1 MALTATIRNFVVEL
15 ADIDRNI
22 YETLEFKLA
31 QHPSENLD
39 RVVVRVLARAL
50 AHEESLEFG
59 RGLSN
64 VEEPAL
70 WSKSP
75 TGQIEL
81 WIDVGAP
88 SATRL
93 HRASK
98 QSKRVC
104 VFSDKNTTG
113 LKKEWGGQRIHQA
126 QDIDLVMFEPAFT
139 QPLAET
145 IDRQNH
151 WMVTVTDGY
160 LNVGCNEKSFD
171 CQLEKL
177 AVADF
182 IG

>member
-64 VEEPAL
+64 VEEPTL

-81 WIDVGAP
+81 WI
-88 SATRL
+88 
-93 HRASK
+93 
-98 QSKRVC
+98 
-104 VFSDKNTTG
+104 
-113 LKKEWGGQRIHQA
+113 
-126 QDIDLVMFEPAFT
+126 
-139 QPLAET
+139 
-145 IDRQNH
+145 
-151 WMVTVTDGY
+151 
-160 LNVGCNEKSFD
+160 
-171 CQLEKL
+171 
-177 AVADF
+177 
-182 IG
+182 

>member
-1 MALTATIRNFVVEL
+1 MALTATIRNFKVEL

-31 QHPSENLD
+31 QHPSEKLD

-126 QDIDLVMFEPAFT
+126 QDIELVMFDPAFT
-139 QPLAET
+139 ESLAET

-182 IG
+182 AG

>member
-1 MALTATIRNFVVEL
+1 MALTATIRNFVVEV

-31 QHPSENLD
+31 QHPSENTA

-70 WSKSP
+70 WSKNA

-104 VFSDKNTTG
+104 VFSDKNTIG

-126 QDIDLVMFEPAFT
+126 EDIPLVMFSPAFT
-139 QPLAET
+139 QSLAES

-151 WMVTVTDGY
+151 WMVTITDGY
-160 LNVGCNEKSFD
+160 LNVGYGEKSID
-171 CQLEKL
+171 CQLEKSS
-177 AVADF
+177 VGDF
-182 IG
+182 I

>member
-50 AHEESLEFG
+50 AHEAELEFG

-70 WSKSP
+70 WSKDAQ
-75 TGQIEL
+75 GQIEL

-98 QSKRVC
+98 QARQVC

-113 LKKEWGGQRIHQA
+113 LKKEWGGQRIHKA
-126 QDIDLVMFEPAFT
+126 EDIKLTMFEPSFT
-139 QPLAET
+139 QSLAAT
-145 IDRQNH
+145 VGKQNQ
-151 WMVTVTDGY
+151 WMVTLTDGY
-160 LNVGCNEKSFD
+160 LNVGCSDQSFD
-171 CQLEKL
+171 CQLVTQ

-182 IG
+182 V